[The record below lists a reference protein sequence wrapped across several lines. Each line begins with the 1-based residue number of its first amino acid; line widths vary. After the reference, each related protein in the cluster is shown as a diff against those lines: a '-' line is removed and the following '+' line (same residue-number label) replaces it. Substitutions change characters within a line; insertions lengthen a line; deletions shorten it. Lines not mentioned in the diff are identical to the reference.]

1 MPHLTIEYSEN
12 LEPYLDGDGFLR
24 AMADTMVGTK
34 VFRTGGVRVRAYPV
48 GRFHVADGHRDNGFM
63 ALTLR
68 IAPGR
73 TREQKTLAGQSLLAT
88 AREWLERPLASGH
101 LSLSLEVSELDPDF
115 RWNVNSI
122 HDRLSSG

>member
-12 LEPYLDGDGFLR
+12 LESHLEGDRFLK
-24 AMADTMVGTK
+24 AMAEAMVRTG

-48 GRFHVADGHRDNGFM
+48 DRFHVADGHKDNGFM

-73 TREQKTLAGQSLLAT
+73 TPEQKTSVGRSLLAT
-88 AREWLERPLASGH
+88 AREWLEEPLASGH

-122 HDRLSSG
+122 NERLSSG

>member
-12 LEPYLDGDGFLR
+12 LESYLGGDRFLQ
-24 AMADTMVGTK
+24 AMAEAMERTG

-48 GRFHVADGHRDNGFM
+48 GRFHVADGHKDNGCM

-73 TREQKTLAGQSLLAT
+73 TPEQKTSVGQSLLAT
-88 AREWLERPLASGH
+88 AGEWLEEPLASGH
-101 LSLSLEVSELDPDF
+101 LSLSVEISELDPDF

-122 HDRLSSG
+122 HERLSSG

>member
-1 MPHLTIEYSEN
+1 MPHLTIEYSDN
-12 LEPYLDGDGFLR
+12 LESYLDGDRFLQ
-24 AMADTMVGTK
+24 AMAETMERTG

-48 GRFHVADGHRDNGFM
+48 DRFHVADGHEDNGFM

-73 TREQKTLAGQSLLAT
+73 TREQKTSVGQSLLAT
-88 AREWLERPLASGH
+88 AGEWLEKPLACGH
-101 LSLSLEVSELDPDF
+101 LTLSVEVSELDPDF

-122 HDRLSSG
+122 HQRLSSG